1 MGRAGWPRRR
11 LSGVE
16 KPAEADA
23 PELTRALK
31 QHFGFEAFRPHQKE
45 IVEAILCGHDV
56 FASLPTGGGKSLC
69 YQLPAVMLRGLT
81 LVVSP
86 LISLMK
92 DQVDGA
98 REDGIP
104 AAFLNSTL
112 STDEARETWQ
122 ALGSG
127 SIRLLY
133 ASPERLSIP
142 AFRSSLARFGL
153 ALIAVDEAH
162 CISEWGHE
170 FRPDYRSLGLLREEF
185 PKVPIAAFTAT
196 ATPQVQEDVIRL
208 LALKTPFVV
217 RASFDRPEIFYRV
230 RAREGNGDAQI
241 LQFVRKRDGEPGI
254 VYRGTRKSV
263 ERTAEFLSARGV
275 DAVPYHAG
283 LEDEQR
289 KSRQEQ
295 FLRDEVKVVV
305 ATIAFGMGI
314 DKPNVRWVVHA
325 DLPRSIEGYYQETG
339 RAARDGEDAEALL
352 LYGPG
357 DIASIRWHIERM
369 ENPQEAERAEGRLRE
384 ILRYA
389 ESSVCRR
396 AQLLAHFSEL
406 HPGSCGRCDVCAGE
420 VAIEDLTEP
429 ARKLL
434 SAAVRTGERF
444 GAHHLVDIVT
454 GNRTDKV
461 LERGHDALPTFGVG
475 RDHERDWWLG
485 LARDLDAAGCLVRG
499 DGRTAGYSLSS
510 KGRLLLQGKQ
520 TFLGTRGAGASQAEC
535 EPAPEAAPL
544 DGAAQDGLFQSLR
557 QVRKYIADAK
567 GLPAYI
573 VFSDKTLRAM
583 ARARPT
589 DSTGLLRCP
598 GVGEAKLAAYG
609 KAFLDAIRE
618 FLTRADASP

>member
-1 MGRAGWPRRR
+1 
-11 LSGVE
+11 LSGV
-16 KPAEADA
+16 
-23 PELTRALK
+23 PELSRALK
-31 QHFGFEAFRPHQKE
+31 QRFGFDGFRPHQKE
-45 IVEAILCGHDV
+45 IVEAILRGQDV

-69 YQLPAVMLRGLT
+69 YQLPAVMLQGLT

-112 STDEARETWQ
+112 SADEARETWQ
-122 ALGSG
+122 SLALG

-153 ALIAVDEAH
+153 ARITVDEAH

-196 ATPQVQEDVIRL
+196 ATPQVQDDVIRL
-208 LALKTPFVV
+208 LTLKAPFVV

-230 RAREGNGDAQI
+230 RAREANGDAQV
-241 LQFVRKRDGEPGI
+241 LQFVRQRDGEPGI
-254 VYRGTRKSV
+254 VYRGTRKAV
-263 ERTAEFLSARGV
+263 ERTAEFLSARGMN
-275 DAVPYHAG
+275 AVAYHAG
-283 LEDEQR
+283 LEDGQR
-289 KSRQEQ
+289 RSRQEQ
-295 FLRDEVKVVV
+295 FLRDKVKVVV

-369 ENPQEAERAEGRLRE
+369 ENPREAERAETRLRE

-396 AQLLAHFSEL
+396 AQLLAHFSEQ

-420 VAIEDLTEP
+420 VFVEDLTEP

-454 GNRTDKV
+454 GNPTDKV
-461 LERGHDALPTFGVG
+461 LERGHEALPTFGVG
-475 RDHERDWWLG
+475 RDHDRDWWLG

-499 DGRTAGYSLSS
+499 ESRTAGYSLSS

-520 TFLGTRGAGASQAEC
+520 TFLGTRSAGRAE
-535 EPAPEAAPL
+535 PGSAQAPEPGPL
-544 DGAAQDGLFQSLR
+544 DVAAQDGLFQSLR

-583 ARARPT
+583 ARLRPT
-589 DSTGLLRCP
+589 DSAGLLRCP

-609 KAFLDAIRE
+609 KVFLDAIRE
-618 FLTRADASP
+618 FLTRAETSQ

>member
-1 MGRAGWPRRR
+1 M
-11 LSGVE
+11 
-16 KPAEADA
+16 EAV
-23 PELTRALK
+23 L
-31 QHFGFEAFRPHQKE
+31 G
-45 IVEAILCGHDV
+45 GHDV

-69 YQLPAVMLRGLT
+69 YQLPAVMLQGLT

-98 REDGIP
+98 REDGIS

-112 STDEARETWQ
+112 SAEEARDTWL
-122 ALGSG
+122 ALASG
-127 SIRLLY
+127 TIRLLY

-170 FRPDYRSLGLLREEF
+170 FRPDYRSLGLLRTEF
-185 PKVPIAAFTAT
+185 PGVPIAAFTAT
-196 ATPQVQEDVIRL
+196 ATPNVQDDVIRL
-208 LALKTPFVV
+208 LALKAPFVV

-230 RAREGNGDAQI
+230 RAREGDGDEQV
-241 LQFVRKRDGEPGI
+241 LQYVRRHEGEPGI
-254 VYRGTRKSV
+254 VYRGTRKAV
-263 ERTAEFLSARGV
+263 ERTAEFLAARGI
-275 DAVPYHAG
+275 DAVAYHAG
-283 LEDEQR
+283 LEDDLR
-289 KSRQEQ
+289 RSRQEQ
-295 FLRDEVKVVV
+295 FLRDKVTVVV

-325 DLPRSIEGYYQETG
+325 DLPRSVEGYYQETG
-339 RAARDGEDAEALL
+339 RAARDGENAEALL

-357 DIASIRWHIERM
+357 DIASIRWHIEKM

-396 AQLLAHFSEL
+396 TQLLAHFAER
-406 HPGSCGRCDVCAGE
+406 HAGSCARCDVCAGE
-420 VAIEDLTEP
+420 VVMEDLTEA
-429 ARKLL
+429 ARKVL

-444 GAHHLVDIVT
+444 GAHHLVDILT
-454 GNRTDKV
+454 GTPTDKV
-461 LERGHDALPTFGVG
+461 LERGHESLPTYGIG
-475 RDHERDWWLG
+475 RDHDRDWWLD
-485 LARDLDAAGCLVRG
+485 LVRDLDAAGCLVRG
-499 DGRTAGYSLSS
+499 DGRTAGYGLSS
-510 KGRLLLQGKQ
+510 KGRRLLQGKE
-520 TFLGTRGAGASQAEC
+520 TFLGRQRSDVSGGHSGQAELEV
-535 EPAPEAAPL
+535 EPEPL
-544 DGAAQDGLFQSLR
+544 DTVAQDGLFQSLR
-557 QVRKYIADAK
+557 QVRKYIAEAK

-583 ARARPT
+583 ARARPA
-589 DSTGLLRCP
+589 DSAGLLRCP

-609 KAFLDAIRE
+609 SAFLEAIRE
-618 FLTRADASP
+618 FLTRASSGK

>member
-1 MGRAGWPRRR
+1 MPPVST
-11 LSGVE
+11 LSG
-16 KPAEADA
+16 
-23 PELTRALK
+23 ALK
-31 QHFGFEAFRPHQKE
+31 QHFGFDGFRPHQKE
-45 IVEAILCGHDV
+45 IVEAVLRRQDV
-56 FASLPTGGGKSLC
+56 FVSLPTGGGKSLC
-69 YQLPAVMLRGLT
+69 YQLPAIMLQGLT

-98 REDGIP
+98 REDGIA

-112 STDEARETWQ
+112 SSDEARDTWQ
-122 ALGSG
+122 ALSSG

-142 AFRSSLARFGL
+142 AFRASLARYGL

-170 FRPDYRSLGLLREEF
+170 FRPDYRALGLLRAEF
-185 PKVPIAAFTAT
+185 PHVPIAAFTAT
-196 ATPQVQEDVIRL
+196 ATPHVQDDVIRL
-208 LALKTPFVV
+208 LALKDPYVV

-230 RAREGNGDAQI
+230 RAREGDGDSQV
-241 LQFVRKRDGEPGI
+241 LQFIKRHDGEPGI

-263 ERTAEFLSARGV
+263 ERTAAFLAARGI
-275 DAVPYHAG
+275 DAVAYHAG
-283 LEDEQR
+283 LEDADR
-289 KSRQEQ
+289 RSRQEK
-295 FLRDEVKVVV
+295 FLRDKVTVVV

-339 RAARDGEDAEALL
+339 RAARDGENAEALL

-357 DIASIRWHIERM
+357 DIASIRWHIERT
-369 ENPQEAERAEGRLRE
+369 ENPEERERAEARLRE

-396 AQLLAHFSEL
+396 TQLLAHFGER
-406 HPGSCGRCDVCAGE
+406 HAGGCARCDVCAGE
-420 VAIEDLTEP
+420 VAVEDLTEP
-429 ARKLL
+429 ARKVL

-444 GAHHLVDIVT
+444 GAHHLVDILT
-454 GNRTDKV
+454 GNPTDKV
-461 LERGHDALPTFGVG
+461 LERRHEALPTYGIG
-475 RDHERDWWLG
+475 RDHDRDWWLD
-485 LARDLDAAGCLVRG
+485 LVRDLEAAGCLVRG
-499 DGRTAGYSLSS
+499 DGRTAGYSLSG
-510 KGRLLLQGKQ
+510 KGRLLLQGKES
-520 TFLGTRGAGASQAEC
+520 FLGTRSAAR
-535 EPAPEAAPL
+535 PEAEAEAEPEPEPL

-589 DSTGLLRCP
+589 DSTALLRCP

-609 KAFLDAIRE
+609 KDFLEAIRE
-618 FLTRADASP
+618 FLVRAESTGS

>member
-1 MGRAGWPRRR
+1 MEVR
-11 LSGVE
+11 E
-16 KPAEADA
+16 AELA
-23 PELTRALK
+23 RSLK
-31 QHFGFEAFRPHQKE
+31 QHFGFDGFRPHQRE
-45 IVEAILCGHDV
+45 IVEAVLGGQDV

-69 YQLPAVMLRGLT
+69 YQLPAVMRDGLT

-112 STDEARETWQ
+112 SSDDARDTWRGL
-122 ALGSG
+122 ASG

-142 AFRSSLARFGL
+142 SFRASLAGFGL

-170 FRPDYRSLGLLREEF
+170 FRPDYRSLGLLRAEF
-185 PKVPIAAFTAT
+185 PGVPIAAFTAT
-196 ATPQVQEDVIRL
+196 ATPQVQDDVIRL
-208 LALKTPFVV
+208 LALKSPFVV

-230 RAREGNGDAQI
+230 QAREKDGDAQV
-241 LQFVRKRDGEPGI
+241 LQFIRQHEGQPGI
-254 VYRGTRKSV
+254 VYRGTRKAV
-263 ERTAEFLSARGV
+263 ERTAEFLAANRIN
-275 DAVPYHAG
+275 AVAYHAG
-283 LEDEQR
+283 LEDAQR
-289 KSRQEQ
+289 RSRQEK
-295 FLRDEVKVVV
+295 FLKDKVTVVV

-357 DIASIRWHIERM
+357 DIASIRWHIEKM
-369 ENPQEAERAEGRLRE
+369 ENQGERSRAEGRLRD

-396 AQLLAHFSEL
+396 AQLLAHFAES
-406 HPGSCGRCDVCAGE
+406 HAGTCARCDVCAGD
-420 VAIEDLTEP
+420 VVVEDLTEA
-429 ARKLL
+429 ARKIL

-444 GAHHLVDIVT
+444 GAHHLVDILT
-454 GNRTDKV
+454 GNPTDKV
-461 LERGHDALPTFGVG
+461 MERGHNSLPTYGIG
-475 RDHERDWWLG
+475 RDHDRDWWLG
-485 LARDLDAAGCLVRG
+485 LVRDLDAAGCLVRG
-499 DGRTAGYSLSS
+499 EGRTAGYSLSS
-510 KGRLLLQGKQ
+510 KGRLLLQGKEA
-520 TFLGTRGAGASQAEC
+520 FLGTRSTRVRPQMRKPPELQPAQTAKL
-535 EPAPEAAPL
+535 EPTPL
-544 DGAAQDGLFQSLR
+544 DGPALDGLFQRLR
-557 QVRKYIADAK
+557 QVRKSIADAK

-573 VFSDKTLRAM
+573 VFSDKTLRVM
-583 ARARPT
+583 ARTRPT
-589 DSTGLLRCP
+589 DSAGLLRCP

-609 KAFLDAIRE
+609 PLFLRAIQE
-618 FLTRADASP
+618 FLQAE